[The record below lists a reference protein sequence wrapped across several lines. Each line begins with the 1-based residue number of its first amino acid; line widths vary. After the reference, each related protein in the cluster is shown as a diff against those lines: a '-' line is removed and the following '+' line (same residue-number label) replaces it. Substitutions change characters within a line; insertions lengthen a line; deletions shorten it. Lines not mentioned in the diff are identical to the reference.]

1 MKKSFRFS
9 KINLQKNNEAVHA
22 IGLKYKTHA
31 VEKLCT
37 NLKASR
43 KKLGVRT
50 AEALFGLM
58 NLLESSDNLA
68 DVNALRNRHIH
79 KLDGNRQ
86 GQYALDI
93 AGRASSYRLLVQL
106 LDENGKVATND
117 DNVDV
122 TSFYGKIQIIQIE
135 EVSKHYA

>member
-1 MKKSFRFS
+1 MR
-9 KINLQKNNEAVHA
+9 IMRRWHVIE
-22 IGLKYKTHA
+22 LKYKTHA

-50 AEALFGLM
+50 AEALFGLV
-58 NLLESSDNLA
+58 NSDNLE

-79 KLDGNRQ
+79 KLSGNRQ

-93 AGRASSYRLLVQL
+93 EGRASSYRLLVQL
-106 LDENGKVATND
+106 LDENEKVAVNI
-117 DNVDV
+117 DNIDIA
-122 TSFYGKIQIIQIE
+122 SFYGKIQIIQIE
-135 EVSKHYA
+135 EVSNHYA

>member
-1 MKKSFRFS
+1 MRRWHV
-9 KINLQKNNEAVHA
+9 IE
-22 IGLKYKTHA
+22 LKYKTHA

-50 AEALFGLM
+50 AEALFGLV
-58 NLLESSDNLA
+58 NSDNLE

-79 KLDGNRQ
+79 KLSGNRQ

-93 AGRASSYRLLVQL
+93 EGRASSYRLLVQL
-106 LDENGKVATND
+106 LDENEKVAVNI
-117 DNVDV
+117 DNIDIA
-122 TSFYGKIQIIQIE
+122 SFYGKIQIIQIE
-135 EVSKHYA
+135 EVSNHYA